1 MIRPLPIP
9 GDRRAA
15 ALVFLLAAPF
25 LLGMRDPES
34 ALAVGARVAVKGKPL
49 PGGAFLAEEIELRE
63 ESDRDEEL
71 RGLVESVDAGAR
83 RFQVLGFAVE
93 THERTRFER
102 EPRGE
107 ASFEDL
113 RPGLRVKVEGRRR
126 EDGTFS
132 AEEVEIRARQYPERR
147 IVGWIETVGRGFRGA
162 PVYHVLGR
170 AVLVSEDT
178 ELATAS
184 GGSRP
189 LLPRRIGELDDD
201 DVVIR
206 AAPGFGRRLAIGGE
220 IRLRA
225 ERLDDPDLDPG
236 TRDDELVPEVS
247 VVAGAGFDLGPVFA
261 YVELQG
267 RKEFFLE
274 GGPGLSGEGP
284 AGDAFVGQ
292 AYVEATPP
300 GLPWLSFAVGR
311 QKFRDERQWYFFS
324 KNLDAVRV
332 LADLW
337 PVTVDLSLSR
347 DLFDESR
354 NLRDQERTNRMATVS
369 WFARRD
375 VRVEGYVLDRR
386 DRTARSDSPR
396 ILGVRVLADPGRRVE
411 IWADAARESGTRG
424 RLDSQT
430 GRWIVRPVRA
440 HALDVGVTYRPRIAL
455 DPSFTA
461 GFALGSGDRTAD
473 LPPSLQPTSAD
484 RTFRQ
489 SGLHRNR
496 DSWNGVVSFRYYGEA
511 FDPELANLRILTLG
525 VGLRPLRSVSADL
538 VYHRYE
544 QDVPSRRIVDAEVEA
559 DPTGRDRRL
568 GREWDLAA
576 GFEPHRRLELR
587 LTAGRFHP
595 GPAFAS
601 GASPLIA
608 LRFQAKFRF

>member
-1 MIRPLPIP
+1 MIGLLPAA
-9 GDRRAA
+9 RNLRAPA
-15 ALVFLLAAPF
+15 PILLLAVPF
-25 LLGMRDPES
+25 LLGMRDPQS
-34 ALAVGARVAVKGKPL
+34 ILAVGARVAVKGRPL

-63 ESDRDEEL
+63 EADRDEEL
-71 RGLVESVDAGAR
+71 RGSVESLDAAAR
-83 RFQVLGFAVE
+83 RFQVLGFTVE
-93 THERTRFER
+93 ARDGTRFER
-102 EPRGE
+102 EPGGE

-113 RPGLRVKVEGRRR
+113 RPGLRVKVEGQRRQ
-126 EDGTFS
+126 DGTFS
-132 AEEVEIRARQYPERR
+132 AKEVEIRARQYPERR
-147 IVGWIETVGRGFRGA
+147 IVGPIEAVGRGFRGA
-162 PVYHVLGR
+162 PVYRVLGR
-170 AVLVSEDT
+170 DVLVSEDT
-178 ELATAS
+178 ELATPS

-189 LLPRRIGELDDD
+189 LLPRRLGELDDD
-201 DVVIR
+201 DVIVR
-206 AAPGFGRRLAIGGE
+206 AAPGFGRRLALGGE

-225 ERLDDPDLDPG
+225 ERLNDPDLDRA
-236 TRDDELVPEVS
+236 TRDEELVPELS
-247 VVAGAGFDLGPVFA
+247 AVAAAGLDLGPVFA

-274 GGPGLSGEGP
+274 GGPGLSGERP

-292 AYVEATPP
+292 AYVEARPP

-337 PVTVDLSLSR
+337 PVVVDLSLSR

-354 NLRDQERTNRMATVS
+354 NLRDQERTNRMATLS
-369 WFARRD
+369 WSARRD
-375 VRVEGYVLDRR
+375 VRVEAYFLDRK

-396 ILGVRVLADPGRRVE
+396 MFGMRVLADPGRRVKL
-411 IWADAARESGTRG
+411 WADLAREGGTRG
-424 RLDSQT
+424 RLDSQS

-440 HALDVGVTYRPRIAL
+440 HALDVGAIYRPRIAL

-461 GFALGSGDRTAD
+461 GFALGSGDPTAD
-473 LPPSLQPTSAD
+473 LAPSLQPASAD

-511 FDPELANLRILTLG
+511 LDPELANLRILTLG
-525 VGLRPLRSVSADL
+525 AGLRPLRSVSVDL

-544 QDVPSRRIVDAEVEA
+544 QDAASRKIVDAEVEA
-559 DPTGRDRRL
+559 DPTGQDRRL

-587 LTAGRFHP
+587 LTAGRFLP
-595 GPAFAS
+595 GPAFGS
-601 GASPLIA
+601 GASPMTVV
-608 LRFQAKFRF
+608 RFQAKFRF